1 MQRRSKTLGWA
12 GSNALSI
19 TISVVILLA
28 AWQGAVSLL
37 AVPPYVLP
45 SPLAV
50 LDALRAGV
58 FMDPTQRASFIYQ
71 LASTIYCTLL
81 GFLIGGGIGVIVA
94 AIMTESTWLRR
105 IIFPYVVGLQS
116 LPKIAIAPLIIIWFG
131 YGTSAKIA
139 MASMGVIFPVL
150 LNALEGFSVF
160 EQERLELMTSLKASR
175 WQAFWMIR
183 LPSALPFIFAGLNL
197 GIVYAFLGA
206 IIAEF
211 VGSQRGIGVVIM
223 QLQSIADTAGVFAA
237 LILLTIAG
245 YLLLF
250 AVRLVQHRVVFWSGI
265 AAAQAAAESY

>member
-183 LPSALPFIFAGLNL
+183 LPSALPFIFTGLNL